1 MKKKS
6 SEYFIELILK
16 ACAVVTILT
25 TIGIIWVLLSES
37 LTFFKE
43 VSISEIRLFFQFNR
57 IICHE
62 PNEINTKIKK
72 ITKTENKNL
81 CFKDQINFPKYI

>member
-25 TIGIIWVLLSES
+25 TIGIVQVLLSES
-37 LTFFKE
+37 Q
-43 VSISEIRLFFQFNR
+43 LF
-57 IICHE
+57 
-62 PNEINTKIKK
+62 
-72 ITKTENKNL
+72 
-81 CFKDQINFPKYI
+81 